1 MALGDELIQCEEP
14 LLSAGDALSLQRY
27 AEFLRHH
34 SLRATVITRSTYA
47 CKSGTLSRDRLS
59 RPGSGPPPSIFRALS
74 VRGQP
79 MATAKQKHAAVV
91 ATFGN
96 IPLDSENLDWLY
108 SRRHLPTVRDGKW
121 RDLRYVVECDELERG
136 VRTALDRIRTRDGA
150 RVRREVADRLADSI
164 TQEGK

>member
-1 MALGDELIQCEEP
+1 
-14 LLSAGDALSLQRY
+14 
-27 AEFLRHH
+27 
-34 SLRATVITRSTYA
+34 
-47 CKSGTLSRDRLS
+47 
-59 RPGSGPPPSIFRALS
+59 
-74 VRGQP
+74 